1 MTVKKRIPITA
12 LLGLMMAVAAMV
24 MAAMAVM
31 GYRSDEL
38 HFVAAIQDF
47 ERAAYT
53 AVAALIL
60 SLAGVWIARPS
71 GARRGMLPSLLGLL
85 LSLPLVVFI
94 IHFEYAAS
102 AYPPINDISTD
113 TEDPPTFWEVPKPVA
128 YPGSQVAELQ
138 LKGYPDI
145 KSLELPMD
153 PEKAFKL
160 ASEVA
165 HEMGWEIVSESDSDL
180 QIEAVDRTLLFAFED
195 YVAVR
200 LQESDSHTLVDVRSH
215 STLGKIDRGI
225 NAKRIRTYLK
235 RLKQRAANETQ

>member
-113 TEDPPTFWEVPKPVA
+113 TEDPPTF
-128 YPGSQVAELQ
+128 
-138 LKGYPDI
+138 
-145 KSLELPMD
+145 
-153 PEKAFKL
+153 
-160 ASEVA
+160 
-165 HEMGWEIVSESDSDL
+165 
-180 QIEAVDRTLLFAFED
+180 
-195 YVAVR
+195 
-200 LQESDSHTLVDVRSH
+200 
-215 STLGKIDRGI
+215 
-225 NAKRIRTYLK
+225 
-235 RLKQRAANETQ
+235 